1 VAAVRIISTNW
12 QKESVKPE
20 KHRVQSKFAA
30 RRSDCHAFLSRFAR
44 DRRKKSER
52 SQGIRKRILR
62 GSAEHHFEHVL
73 KAKAILVFA
82 QGH

>member
-1 VAAVRIISTNW
+1 VAAVRIISTYR

-20 KHRVQSKFAA
+20 KYRIQSEFAA
-30 RRSDCHAFLSRFAR
+30 RRSDCYAFLSRCAR
-44 DRRKKSER
+44 DRREKSER
-52 SQGIRKRILR
+52 SQGIRKLILW